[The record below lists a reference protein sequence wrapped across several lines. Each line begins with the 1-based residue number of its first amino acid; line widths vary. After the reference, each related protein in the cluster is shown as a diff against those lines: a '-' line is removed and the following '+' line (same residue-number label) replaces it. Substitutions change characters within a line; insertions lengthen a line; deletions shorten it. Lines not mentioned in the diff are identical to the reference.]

1 MRSSSTALIFSKKK
15 GYTMMDA
22 GTEGGPMNVLVVG
35 VGNVLMGDDGVGV
48 RVVHEIRR
56 RFHLPEGVEVLD
68 GGTSGLELLSYFSD
82 RELII
87 IVDAVKSGLPPGTV
101 VKVEGED
108 VPARFMTKISPHQ
121 LGLSDVL
128 AAARIS
134 EKLPKKM
141 ALFGIEPKRVELRL
155 DLSEEVEM
163 NFEKLIDTV
172 RNELEHS
179 GCQLKLRTGSGQE
192 ERNIWDDR

>member
-1 MRSSSTALIFSKKK
+1 
-15 GYTMMDA
+15 
-22 GTEGGPMNVLVVG
+22 MNVLVVG

-56 RFHLPEGVEVLD
+56 RFHLPAGVEILD

-82 RELII
+82 REHVI
-87 IVDAVKSGLPPGTV
+87 IVDAVKCGLPPGTV

-108 VPARFMTKISPHQ
+108 VPARFMAKISPHQ

-128 AAARIS
+128 AAVRITGR
-134 EKLPKKM
+134 LPKKM

-155 DLSEEVEM
+155 DLSEEVER
-163 NFEKLIDTV
+163 NFEKLIDSI
-172 RNELEHS
+172 RNELELS
-179 GCQLKLRTGSGQE
+179 GCSLKSRVRSEQGRG
-192 ERNIWDDR
+192 NIWDDK

>member
-1 MRSSSTALIFSKKK
+1 
-15 GYTMMDA
+15 
-22 GTEGGPMNVLVVG
+22 MNVLVVG
-35 VGNVLMGDDGVGV
+35 VGNILMGDDGVGV
-48 RVVHEIRR
+48 RVVHEIGR
-56 RFHLPEGVEVLD
+56 RFHLPEGVEILD

-82 RELII
+82 RELVV

-134 EKLPKKM
+134 GKLPKKM

-163 NFEKLIDTV
+163 NFEKLIDSV
-172 RNELEHS
+172 RNELERS
-179 GCQLKLRTGSGQE
+179 GCLLKLRTGNEQE
-192 ERNIWDDR
+192 GKNIWDDR